1 MTAVSSPP
9 SEREPR
15 RVSGVRPA
23 EPLAPASGPNQACI
37 LQVWPIRTRDDY
49 LKARAIVDALA
60 VKGETELT
68 EAEADQLEIFSILMQ
83 RYEDEHCPVEWPDV
97 TPLEFLALLV
107 RESGLSPSDLGRL
120 LGDRSLGHKILTGDR
135 KLSKAHIKVLS
146 EHFKVNAGAFL

>member
-1 MTAVSSPP
+1 MTAVSSPS

-15 RVSGVRPA
+15 RDSGARPA
-23 EPLAPASGPNQACI
+23 EPPAPASSPDQACV

-60 VKGETELT
+60 VKGEEDLT
-68 EAEADQLEIFSILMQ
+68 EAEADQLEIFSILME
-83 RYEDEHCPVEWPDV
+83 RYEDEHCPVEWPDL